1 MDALNASMSISGAG
15 LEAQSNRLRI
25 VSENLANAN
34 TTGTKPGEDPYQR
47 KTISFATVL
56 DRVAGAQT
64 VYVKEIGVDQAEFKL
79 EFNPGHVAADDKGM
93 VKLPNVNSLIE
104 MSDMR
109 EAVQSYEANVQALK
123 QARSLIQMTIDM
135 MRS

>member
-1 MDALNASMSISGAG
+1 MDPLNASMSISGAG

-34 TTGTKPGEDPYQR
+34 TTGTKPGDDPYQR
-47 KTISFATVL
+47 KTISFATAL
-56 DRVAGAQT
+56 DRVVGAQT
-64 VYVKEIGVDQAEFKL
+64 VYVKEIGLDQTGFKT
-79 EFNPGHVAADDKGM
+79 EFNPGHVAADENGM